1 MSLFEIL
8 LDSLCKE
15 GHVKGN
21 FIIFRSEKEVGQKLG
36 FINKGL

>member
-15 GHVKGN
+15 GFVKGN
-21 FIIFRSEKEVGQKLG
+21 FRIFRSEKEVGQKLG